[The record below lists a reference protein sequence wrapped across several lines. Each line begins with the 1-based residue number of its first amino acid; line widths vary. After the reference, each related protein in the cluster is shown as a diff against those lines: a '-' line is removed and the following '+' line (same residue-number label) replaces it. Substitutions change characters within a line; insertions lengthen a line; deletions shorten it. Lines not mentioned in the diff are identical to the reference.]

1 MISHGLL
8 VVIFLIGIFSTI
20 ELIPESEGANPNLYV
35 SQEIARENL
44 RKILEFDYEYVFK
57 ESTNCNSYAPVNYS
71 HKTYTRYIDFLNP
84 SAEVAF
90 YRNEYPLTID
100 QTTFE
105 TSEFSS
111 GEKTVNIEAGKSFQL
126 KLLLFENRGPQNIE
140 KINLYTNTNE
150 NNFTKLQ
157 SDTYITLK
165 KIIPDTGGSSIYD
178 YIYGRIDEDRH
189 RSYTYPNKLGN
200 YLLEVNDP
208 NEFFSEITATPKRV
222 NHKMQVV
229 FDITFA
235 KPMEKSNLII
245 TATDAANNTMICNV
259 IDAWES
265 S

>member
-1 MISHGLL
+1 MVGILGVFEMIPK
-8 VVIFLIGIFSTI
+8 V
-20 ELIPESEGANPNLYV
+20 EAENQNLYV
-35 SQEIARENL
+35 SQEIAKENL

-57 ESTNCNSYAPVNYS
+57 ESTNCNSYAPKNYHHQS
-71 HKTYTRYIDFLNP
+71 YIRYIDRMNP
-84 SAEVAF
+84 SAEVSF
-90 YRNEYPLTID
+90 TKNQYPLTID
-100 QTTFE
+100 QTTFK
-105 TSEFSS
+105 TSDFSDGS
-111 GEKTVNIEAGKSFQL
+111 KTVNIETGKPIQL

-140 KINLYTNTNE
+140 KINLILNTNE

-157 SDTYITLK
+157 SDTYITLE

-200 YLLEVNDP
+200 YSLEVNDP

-222 NHKMQVV
+222 NHKMQVI

-235 KPMEKSNLII
+235 SPMKKSNLII
-245 TATDAANNTMICNV
+245 TATDAAKNTMICNV

>member
-1 MISHGLL
+1 M
-8 VVIFLIGIFSTI
+8 
-20 ELIPESEGANPNLYV
+20 
-35 SQEIARENL
+35 

-57 ESTNCNSYAPVNYS
+57 ESTNCNSYAPKDWS
-71 HKTYTRYIDFLNP
+71 HNTYPRYIDFINP
-84 SAEVAF
+84 SMQVAF
-90 YRNEYPLTID
+90 HRNEYPVTIE

-105 TSEFSS
+105 TSEFSGGS
-111 GEKTVNIEAGKSFQL
+111 KTVTLESGKPIEL

-140 KINLYTNTNE
+140 KIILYTNTNE
-150 NNFTKLQ
+150 NNYTKMQ
-157 SDTYITLK
+157 SDTFITLE
-165 KIIPDTGGSSIYD
+165 KIIPDTGRSSIYD
-178 YIYGRIDEDRH
+178 FIYGRIDEDRH

-200 YLLEVNDP
+200 YLLKVNDP
-208 NEFFSEITATPKRV
+208 NEFFSEITATPQRV

-245 TATDAANNTMICNV
+245 TATDAAKNTMICNV